1 MADDEV
7 PAVTPPPAPHEEKS
21 EKRDKSTPA
30 WIELAKVLAL
40 PLVTLVL
47 GYWFN
52 SSLNERQQIDNNVRL
67 YAEMMGRREE
77 ADSNLR
83 KDMFNSILN
92 TFMAKDAAASKL
104 SAEEQIRQQ
113 ILSLELLAY
122 NFHESL
128 DIAPLFKDVER
139 RIPKE
144 EKGGGPNME
153 LQARLESVALQVIEH
168 QLTALSDVGMVERG
182 DAVPDKIKDFQA
194 HLMFGAHAVPDPNV
208 KPGEGPQRLCM
219 SMEATN
225 RTRRYRQFKLEL
237 IGYNPDRREVQ
248 VHLYAS
254 QPLSEAECKQ
264 NTLDLEGKRE
274 VDTNFYVGLFDFPM
288 IDNTR
293 LSGSE
298 RCSISMTALNPGV
311 VSLTLA
317 YFPASRA
324 SLKDKPYYDEVIRDL
339 VRQPEARG
347 AK

>member
-1 MADDEV
+1 MSDDAV
-7 PAVTPPPAPHEEKS
+7 PAITPPPSDEKNEKS
-21 EKRDKSTPA
+21 DKTTWP
-30 WIELAKVLAL
+30 WIELVKVLAL

-52 SSLNERQQIDNNVRL
+52 ASLNERQQIDNNVRL

-92 TFMAKDAAASKL
+92 TFMAKDLKTSP
-104 SAEEQIRQQ
+104 EELIRQQ

-128 DIAPLFKDVER
+128 DIGPLFKDVER
-139 RIPKE
+139 RIPADVK
-144 EKGGGPNME
+144 GPNQE
-153 LQARLESVALQVIEH
+153 LQGRLESVALQVIEH

-182 DAVPDKIKDFQA
+182 DALPEKIKDFQA
-194 HLMFGAHAVPDPNV
+194 HIMFGAHAIADANV
-208 KPGEGPQRLCM
+208 KPGEGPQRLCL
-219 SMEATN
+219 SMEATD
-225 RTRRYRQFKLEL
+225 RSRHYRQFKLEL
-237 IGYNPDRREVQ
+237 INYAADRREVQ
-248 VHLYAS
+248 VHMYAS
-254 QPLSEAECKQ
+254 QPVTEAECRQ
-264 NTLDLEGKRE
+264 ANLDLQSKRE

-293 LSGSE
+293 LSGGE
-298 RCSISMTALNPGV
+298 RSAISLTALNPGV

-339 VRQPEARG
+339 VRDRG
-347 AK
+347 TK